1 MDVFVSAE
9 AIALIGVLEGYD
21 GGPTY
26 KVYLIPEKFF
36 SKALTRI
43 LFKIFL
49 ATLLILFRFGSS
61 IAMNV

>member
-1 MDVFVSAE
+1 MDILVPAE
-9 AIALIGVLEGYD
+9 ANALMGVLQGYD
-21 GGPTY
+21 RDPTN
-26 KVYLIPEKFF
+26 KVFLIPEKFF